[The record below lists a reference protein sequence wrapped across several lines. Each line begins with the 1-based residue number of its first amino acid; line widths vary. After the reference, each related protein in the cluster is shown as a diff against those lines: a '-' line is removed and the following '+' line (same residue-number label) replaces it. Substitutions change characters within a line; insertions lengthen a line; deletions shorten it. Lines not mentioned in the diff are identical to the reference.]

1 MGGRVWGRS
10 RRPIVGIAAVLA
22 ACLAG
27 PASAELKYTTTYKD
41 HLVEG
46 ATPGAVWQ
54 YMTRNPIKDPDDGP
68 ALANITHAH
77 KLTFATASD
86 KGVCKVTKLDFNWN
100 FVITLPKAV
109 DQAKMSPATSGMWQ
123 EFLVKARWHEMHRL
137 ALFLDCGH
145 AFVPA
150 AEKLTAPTCF
160 GLDYKVRRYVDDQYT
175 ACMKKQR
182 DFGVADG
189 PSVARLRLI
198 RTAKA
203 ALATPET
210 PPTTTADKSH

>member
-1 MGGRVWGRS
+1 
-10 RRPIVGIAAVLA
+10 
-22 ACLAG
+22 
-27 PASAELKYTTTYKD
+27 
-41 HLVEG
+41 
-46 ATPGAVWQ
+46 
-54 YMTRNPIKDPDDGP
+54 
-68 ALANITHAH
+68 
-77 KLTFATASD
+77 
-86 KGVCKVTKLDFNWN
+86 
-100 FVITLPKAV
+100 
-109 DQAKMSPATSGMWQ
+109 
-123 EFLVKARWHEMHRL
+123 MHRL